1 MNVVDSKRISGGGVR
16 QDRAFKDA
24 LNAMLALGAL
34 AMMIY
39 GTARLGRDAKD
50 ARFRW
55 FAIDIMVQVI
65 SVKIA
70 SDLIP
75 HGIAVRDQNLMDAGV
90 GIMLMAML
98 VIVLIGDFTGLSTTN
113 PLWLLVDGAE
123 IGLFMAVFV
132 KYLTRIVV

>member
-1 MNVVDSKRISGGGVR
+1 MNVENSKRISGGGR
-16 QDRAFKDA
+16 KDRAFEDA
-24 LNAMLALGAL
+24 LNAMLSLGAL

-39 GTARLGRDAKD
+39 GTARLGRNAKA

-75 HGIAVRDQNLMDAGV
+75 HGIAVRGQNLMDAGV

-98 VIVLIGDFTGLSTTN
+98 VVVLIGDFTGLSTTN

-123 IGLFMAVFV
+123 IGLFMAVLV
-132 KYLTRIVV
+132 KYLTRVVV

>member
-1 MNVVDSKRISGGGVR
+1 MDVVDSKRISGGRVR
-16 QDRAFKDA
+16 HNRAFEDA

-39 GTARLGRDAKD
+39 GTARLGRNAKD

-75 HGIAVRDQNLMDAGV
+75 HGIAVRGQNLMDAGV

-98 VIVLIGDFTGLSTTN
+98 VIVLTIKVSSG
-113 PLWLLVDGAE
+113 
-123 IGLFMAVFV
+123 
-132 KYLTRIVV
+132 

>member
-1 MNVVDSKRISGGGVR
+1 MNVVASKRSGSGRAG
-16 QDRAFKDA
+16 QDRAFEDA

-34 AMMIY
+34 AMMVY
-39 GTARLGRDAKD
+39 GTARLGRNAKA

-123 IGLFMAVFV
+123 IGLFTAVLV
-132 KYLTRIVV
+132 KYLTRVVM

>member
-1 MNVVDSKRISGGGVR
+1 MNVENSKRISGGR
-16 QDRAFKDA
+16 RKDRVFEDA
-24 LNAMLALGAL
+24 LNAMLSLGAL

-39 GTARLGRDAKD
+39 GTARLGRNAKA

-75 HGIAVRDQNLMDAGV
+75 HGIAVRGQNLMDAGV
-90 GIMLMAML
+90 GIMLMALL
-98 VIVLIGDFTGLSTTN
+98 VVVLIGDFTGLSTTN

-123 IGLFMAVFV
+123 IGLFMAVLV
-132 KYLTRIVV
+132 KYLTRVVV

>member
-1 MNVVDSKRISGGGVR
+1 MNVEDSKRESGGGR
-16 QDRAFKDA
+16 KDRAFEDA
-24 LNAMLALGAL
+24 LNAMLSLGAL

-39 GTARLGRDAKD
+39 GTARLGRNAKA

-75 HGIAVRDQNLMDAGV
+75 HGIAVRGQNLMDAGV

-123 IGLFMAVFV
+123 IGLFMAVLV
-132 KYLTRIVV
+132 KYLVRVVV

>member
-1 MNVVDSKRISGGGVR
+1 MNVVGSKRISGGTR
-16 QDRAFKDA
+16 KDRAFEDA
-24 LNAMLALGAL
+24 LNAMLSLGAL

-39 GTARLGRDAKD
+39 GTARLGRNAKA

-75 HGIAVRDQNLMDAGV
+75 HGIAFKDENMMDAGV

-98 VIVLIGDFTGLSTTN
+98 VIVLVGDLTGLSTTN
-113 PLWLLVDGAE
+113 SLWLLVDGAE
-123 IGLFMAVFV
+123 IGLFMAVLV
-132 KYLTRIVV
+132 KYLVRVVV